1 MGKRV
6 LITGASSGLG
16 LSHAIYL
23 TSKGYTVV
31 GSSRRGKELDLD
43 QLRSIFL
50 IDHTKF
56 TYENKSKNK
65 VIAKKNLLPE
75 KILKNLDEYLS
86 RISFVEMDVT
96 DKNSV
101 KNCIQTVET
110 EAKIDVLINNAGIG
124 YFGPV
129 EELTIDKVIHQF
141 EVNFLGLLRVLQAV
155 IPYMREHQSGK
166 IINTASLAGIA
177 CIPFQAHYSATKAA
191 ILRLTES
198 LRLELRP
205 FNIHVSSLSPGDI
218 NTMFDANTTVL
229 HNPDSPIMKS
239 NDILTMKEAIPL
251 NKNSPYYSQGQIA
264 WNSIIQNLI
273 VSPPPLVVSK
283 KIEKIIKSR
292 KPNVHYRAGPR
303 LQTMGVPL
311 IKRLLP
317 ENLST
322 RIVAMFYGL

>member
-1 MGKRV
+1 MSKRV

-23 TSKGYTVV
+23 SSKGYSVT
-31 GSSRRGKELDLD
+31 GTSRRGGDLNLD

-50 IDHTKF
+50 RDHTKF
-56 TYENKSKNK
+56 KYVDKSKNDIRAQK
-65 VIAKKNLLPE
+65 TLLPE
-75 KILKNLDEYLS
+75 KILQNLDEYLS
-86 RISFVEMDVT
+86 RVHFVKMDVT
-96 DKNSV
+96 DDKSV
-101 KNCIQTVET
+101 TQCIQEVET
-110 EAKIDVLINNAGIG
+110 VDKIDILVNNAGNG
-124 YFGPV
+124 FFGPV
-129 EELTIDKVIHQF
+129 EELTIKQAKYQF
-141 EVNFLGLLRVLQAV
+141 EVNFFGLLRVLQAV
-155 IPYMREHQSGK
+155 IPNMRTRKSGQ

-177 CIPFQAHYSATKAA
+177 CIPFQAHYSAAKAA

-218 NTMFDANTTVL
+218 NTMFDANTAIL
-229 HNPDSPIMKS
+229 HNPNITFKS
-239 NDILTMKEAIPL
+239 DDILKMKEAIPL
-251 NKNSPYYSQGQIA
+251 EQDSPYYSQGQIT
-264 WNSIIQNLI
+264 WNTIIQNLI
-273 VSPPPLVVSK
+273 VAPPPLVISK
-283 KIEKIIKSR
+283 KIEKIIKSK
-292 KPNVHYRAGPR
+292 KPKVHYRAGPR